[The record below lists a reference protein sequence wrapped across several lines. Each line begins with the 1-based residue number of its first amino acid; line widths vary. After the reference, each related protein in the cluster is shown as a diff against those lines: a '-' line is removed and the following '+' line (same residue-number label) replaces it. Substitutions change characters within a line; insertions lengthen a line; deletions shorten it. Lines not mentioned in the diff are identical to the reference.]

1 MLKLLQKIYN
11 WITGLKKYHAM
22 HIAVLWSLCCILL
35 MVIMFVYAS
44 SVDYADAPDG
54 AGMAY
59 GILVLLLFF
68 LAYLGI
74 IISFIIECINLLV
87 FAFTHKHPKI
97 TSKILLYNKLYNII
111 FLAGL
116 LCFCLFLIVF
126 IYGFIYQFI

>member
-35 MVIMFVYAS
+35 MVIMFVDAS

-59 GILVLLLFF
+59 GILVLLFSCVFGYNNFF
-68 LAYLGI
+68 YYRMYKPSG
-74 IISFIIECINLLV
+74 
-87 FAFTHKHPKI
+87 
-97 TSKILLYNKLYNII
+97 
-111 FLAGL
+111 
-116 LCFCLFLIVF
+116 LCF
-126 IYGFIYQFI
+126 YA